1 MGTTRYAVSDGDA
14 GRLRLNKA
22 DAGNA
27 ARCGASGTAAMQRRT
42 VLSSARPPTSASE
55 NQRSVVN
62 AAGPKRE
69 KIERTNAKNSILAKT
84 LRLRVYEST
93 TSRPLLRS
101 AHRLWYTQARG
112 PVVLQLGCEFSS
124 VLAAHVAPNV
134 MTAAQ
139 DTQSFCSKIVIVEL
153 VHLKIV
159 NLYLFE
165 TRSFFNFEQN
175 NFFSNSL
182 AIFQCRERQR
192 CRKCRKP
199 RQKWKKLWCL
209 VQRVKA
215 YSR

>member
-14 GRLRLNKA
+14 GRPRLSNA

-42 VLSSARPPTSASE
+42 VLSSTRPPTSASE
-55 NQRSVVN
+55 NQRSVSN

-69 KIERTNAKNSILAKT
+69 KIERTNAKNTIRIRSRKHC
-84 LRLRVYEST
+84 VYEST
-93 TSRPLLRS
+93 SLRLRGRCCGPHTAYGIRRHADRSVYSS
-101 AHRLWYTQARG
+101 AAN
-112 PVVLQLGCEFSS
+112 FSS
-124 VLAAHVAPNV
+124 VLAAHVAPSV

-139 DTQSFCSKIVIVEL
+139 DTQSFCSKILVFEL

-175 NFFSNSL
+175 NFFE
-182 AIFQCRERQR
+182 FTGYF
-192 CRKCRKP
+192 P
-199 RQKWKKLWCL
+199 
-209 VQRVKA
+209 V
-215 YSR
+215 